1 MAVDLDPLVSLNAS
15 ERVGCVLLR
24 RLLDRFGSLPAV
36 AAASEKSVADV
47 EGVGPAA
54 ASEIRRA
61 FVEKRGDHELQE
73 AKKHGVRVIPFDD
86 PATPPGFR
94 LLYDAPLVLYVR
106 GTLLPED
113 AAAVSI
119 VGTREAT
126 PYGLNASERLARDL
140 ADAGMTVVSGLA
152 RGIDTA
158 AHRGALRAG
167 RTIAVLG
174 SGVLRVY
181 PEENTGLARSITT
194 RGCLI
199 SEFPLF
205 AEPSAVHFPRRNRL
219 IAALGLGTVVVE
231 SGESSGAL
239 ITADWAVE
247 QGKEVFAVP
256 GPISSTASAGCHNL
270 IRQGARLAACADDIL
285 EEIGFERTSTPLSVT
300 EDRVLEAL
308 RAGALTASDISE
320 ETGLAVPEIEH
331 ALESLEKRKR
341 AKREGEA
348 YVRA

>member
-1 MAVDLDPLVSLNAS
+1 MSDLDILVSINAS

-24 RLLDRFGSLPAV
+24 RLLDRFRSLAGI
-36 AAASEKSVADV
+36 AAAPEGALASV
-47 EGVGPAA
+47 EGVGAA
-54 ASEIRRA
+54 AAADLRRA
-61 FVEKRGDHELQE
+61 LADRVGARELEE
-73 AKKHGVRVIPFDD
+73 ARKLGVRLIPFDD
-86 PATPPGFR
+86 LGTPPGFR

-113 AAAVSI
+113 AVAVSL

-126 PYGLNASERLARDL
+126 PYGLHAAERLGRDL
-140 ADAGMTVVSGLA
+140 AEAGLTVVSGLA

-174 SGVLRVY
+174 SGVMRVY
-181 PEENTGLARSITT
+181 PEENEPLARRITA
-194 RGCLI
+194 RGCLL
-199 SEFPLF
+199 SEFPLR
-205 AEPSAVHFPRRNRL
+205 AEPNAVHFPRRNRL

-239 ITADWAVE
+239 ITSDWAVE

-256 GPISSTASAGCHNL
+256 GPITSPASAGCHNL
-270 IRQGARLAACADDIL
+270 IRQGAKLAACADDIL
-285 EEIGFERTSTPLSVT
+285 EEIGFARMSTPLSAT

-308 RAGALTASDISE
+308 GAGARGAGDLAE
-320 ETGLAVPEIEH
+320 ETGLGSEEIER
-331 ALESLEKRKR
+331 ALESLARRGR

>member
-1 MAVDLDPLVSLNAS
+1 MADLDVLVSINAS

-24 RLLDRFGSLPAV
+24 RLLDRFGSLPGI
-36 AAASEKSVADV
+36 AAASEAALASV
-47 EGVGPAA
+47 EGVGASAA
-54 ASEIRRA
+54 ADIRRA
-61 FVEKRGDHELQE
+61 LTDRRGARELE
-73 AKKHGVRVIPFDD
+73 DARRLGVRLVAHDD

-94 LLYDAPLVLYVR
+94 VLYDAPLVLYVR
-106 GTLLPED
+106 GTLEPED

-126 PYGLNASERLARDL
+126 PYGLHAAERLGRDL
-140 ADAGMTVVSGLA
+140 AEAGLTVVSGLA

-174 SGVLRVY
+174 SGVMRVY
-181 PEENTGLARSITT
+181 PEDNEPLARRIAA
-194 RGCLI
+194 RGCLL
-199 SEFPLF
+199 SEFPLR
-205 AEPSAVHFPRRNRL
+205 AEPNAVHFPRRNRL

-239 ITADWAVE
+239 ITSDWAVE

-256 GPISSTASAGCHNL
+256 GPITSPASAGCHNL

-285 EEIGFERTSTPLSVT
+285 EEIGFARSAAPLSAA

-308 RAGALTASDISE
+308 AAGARAAGDLAA
-320 ETGLAVPEIEH
+320 ETGLALDEIER
-331 ALESLEKRKR
+331 ALESLEKRRR